1 MLRYTGTL
9 TDSLP
14 VPDHR
19 VKLSSDKIRL
29 IVRLL
34 IQEPQQLTEKIPKTQ
49 VSDGKVPV
57 RLLMTRSTEVRRIV
71 SDVKLL
77 RLSGDI
83 ASFC

>member
-14 VPDHR
+14 VPNHR

-34 IQEPQQLTEKIPKTQ
+34 IQEPQQLT
-49 VSDGKVPV
+49 
-57 RLLMTRSTEVRRIV
+57 RRGMR
-71 SDVKLL
+71 KFLKRKYL
-77 RLSGDI
+77 
-83 ASFC
+83 